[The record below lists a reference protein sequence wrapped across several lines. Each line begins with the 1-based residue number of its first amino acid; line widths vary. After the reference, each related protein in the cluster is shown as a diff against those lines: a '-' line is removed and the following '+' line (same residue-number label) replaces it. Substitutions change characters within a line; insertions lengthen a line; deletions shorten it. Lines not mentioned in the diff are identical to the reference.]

1 MNRSQPYFE
10 PVSAGL
16 VLEHETNQP
25 QEIDQLKNKITDL
38 EYENYML
45 RIDMDRMK
53 EEILEQAK
61 TIAINPEF

>member
-1 MNRSQPYFE
+1 
-10 PVSAGL
+10 
-16 VLEHETNQP
+16 
-25 QEIDQLKNKITDL
+25 
-38 EYENYML
+38 ML